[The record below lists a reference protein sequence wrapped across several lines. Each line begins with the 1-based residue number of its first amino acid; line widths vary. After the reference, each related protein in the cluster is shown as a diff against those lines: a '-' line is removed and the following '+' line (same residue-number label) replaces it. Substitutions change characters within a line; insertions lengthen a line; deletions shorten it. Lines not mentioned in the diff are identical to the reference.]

1 MWIAIGV
8 LSEPAWK
15 PVFSVIFGLSSLKGT
30 SIPSSSAPKTPQK
43 YKPFRSK
50 NLNIIKIFVN
60 KAKAQRILD
69 VFASILTQFTGIFIY
84 LNRSSDN
91 TPMANLLIYI
101 RLCVF
106 VRLIYIYNS
115 RSAKPLMS
123 FFYKVGIPEFVHHIY
138 CRWHRHIKHLWYFF
152 GCKIDKQSFGFVKPV
167 ICLWY
172 FFSFKHKCIQKFCSQ
187 RQF

>member
-1 MWIAIGV
+1 MKFDKKYVYYFKGNYYIWFGEHNGETYFDISVQPVQECELMRISSAIGV

-15 PVFSVIFGLSSLKGT
+15 PVFSVLFGLSSLKGT
-30 SIPSSSAPKTPQK
+30 RIPSSSAPKTPQK

-91 TPMANLLIYI
+91 TPMAMLII
-101 RLCVF
+101 RPPFHNNNVF
-106 VRLIYIYNS
+106 
-115 RSAKPLMS
+115 
-123 FFYKVGIPEFVHHIY
+123 
-138 CRWHRHIKHLWYFF
+138 
-152 GCKIDKQSFGFVKPV
+152 
-167 ICLWY
+167 
-172 FFSFKHKCIQKFCSQ
+172 
-187 RQF
+187 

>member
-1 MWIAIGV
+1 MLSQSGLIVPPSIAIGV

-91 TPMANLLIYI
+91 TPMANKKALQRTNVILSGERIKWVRSRNI
-101 RLCVF
+101 SKEILRFPLRLCSGSTQNDSWWDI
-106 VRLIYIYNS
+106 L
-115 RSAKPLMS
+115 A
-123 FFYKVGIPEFVHHIY
+123 
-138 CRWHRHIKHLWYFF
+138 
-152 GCKIDKQSFGFVKPV
+152 
-167 ICLWY
+167 
-172 FFSFKHKCIQKFCSQ
+172 
-187 RQF
+187 